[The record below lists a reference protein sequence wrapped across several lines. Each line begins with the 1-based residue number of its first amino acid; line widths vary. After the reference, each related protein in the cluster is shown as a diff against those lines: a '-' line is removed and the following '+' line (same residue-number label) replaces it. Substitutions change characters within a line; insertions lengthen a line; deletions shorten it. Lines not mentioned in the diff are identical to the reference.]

1 MLTYQDFLKNKDKN
15 LPEFLLKVIN
25 EHKSTLAY
33 RIAIDANMYDR
44 QQNVTITKYQ
54 KFLYKLTGEKV
65 LDTISPNYKL
75 ASNFF
80 NRFTTQLTQYLLGN
94 GVTFAEPTV
103 KEKLGSDFDTQLQR
117 AAKYAL
123 VEGVSFGFWDLDR
136 LRIFK
141 FTEFAPLYDEE
152 NGSLRAGVRFWQ
164 LAPNKPLRM
173 TAYEE
178 DGYTE
183 YIRESGE
190 NIRKLQPKRPYKLV
204 LKVTPSSEPEIY
216 DGENYPN
223 FPIVPLYANDYR
235 QSELVGIRE
244 SIDAYD
250 LIKSGFANDLDGHL
264 LYWII
269 NNAGGMDDADVARV
283 IERIKTLGAA
293 ISDDNATVETKSI
306 DIPYASRIAYLDKLE
321 QDLYKDFGALKS
333 ENISAGATTATQ
345 IKSSYTPLDMKA
357 NGLEYMCIEF
367 IQSILRLQGIE
378 DTPIF
383 KRDKIAN
390 YTEETSMVLQSASYL
405 DDETIL
411 QHLPFLS
418 PEEIENILK
427 RNEEEEAR
435 RYKIAEQISNGEGFN
450 LNQDETEQQENPGN
464 EQQEES
470 EEVQNDEEIN
480 KNAEGSL
487 EEESSKEAGKRTQ
500 SSGRNTSSK
509 RNKNQ

>member
-1 MLTYQDFLKNKDKN
+1 MVFILLTYQDFLKNKEKN

-94 GVTFAEPTV
+94 GVTFADSTV
-103 KEKLGSDFDTQLQR
+103 KEKLGQDFDTQVQR

-190 NIRKLQPKRPYKLV
+190 NIRELQPKRPYKLV
-204 LKVTPSSEPEIY
+204 VKVTPSSEPEIY

-235 QSELVGIRE
+235 QSELIGIRE

-269 NNAGGMDDADVARV
+269 NNAGGMDDVDIARV

-293 ISDDNATVETKSI
+293 ISDDNATVEPKSM

-321 QDLYKDFGALKS
+321 QDLYKDFGALKT

-390 YTEETSMVLQSASYL
+390 YNEETSMVLQSASYL

-427 RNEEEEAR
+427 RNEEEEAK

-450 LNQDETEQQENPGN
+450 PNQDETEYQNQSKN
-464 EQQEES
+464 EQSQGQDVTEYGEDN
-470 EEVQNDEEIN
+470 ED
-480 KNAEGSL
+480 
-487 EEESSKEAGKRTQ
+487 EEESI
-500 SSGRNTSSK
+500 NTVEKSTPKSRQNTISK
-509 RNKNQ
+509 RNQNK